1 MPVELD
7 KESVARA
14 KVYIA
19 EANVIVEIMLLS
31 WEKLKIIFVYGQVS

>member
-7 KESVARA
+7 KESVAKA

-19 EANVIVEIMLLS
+19 EAYVTVEIMLLRE
-31 WEKLKIIFVYGQVS
+31 EKLKIIFVYGQVS